1 MINLT
6 DEILPVLNSNA
17 SKIQRMVR
25 NKQQQRRIQDQR
37 RRQIYEQQFD
47 QNHSNILNENEARIN
62 ELDNVLRQD
71 SASRKLQSIMKRK
84 LTQQQQKKDNAATT
98 IQSAFRNSKATNK
111 LIELAKNKEKENAA
125 LMIQTNYRRH
135 KGEKDFI
142 DSAAKK
148 IISDKKK
155 DNAATKLSKV
165 MRGHKERQIYKYLK
179 DDYPKIKAKYKELVS
194 NTQPSTS
201 LQTEPIT
208 LTPSQQSAY
217 EQELLASRTRASQ
230 LYEQALQRHN
240 PSTNLQTGE
249 QPVIPTTRK
258 QQQYKDLIKSG
269 NIETAANQRLA
280 RIQNKTN
287 QTQQITNAI
296 KAIKTKNDA
305 AVKIQSAVRNRNAL
319 KKLYKLEDR
328 DKAMEAAINKYNGI
342 GEMMASRNEN
352 PIVSNEA
359 AGNRFIQ
366 SAARLRKKALQSKI
380 SDLRTRSALPQ
391 SQTRGIIQ
399 EANLGINRMDNI
411 IQKKTRGRQPTTGAA
426 ATTRL
431 STTSRLSTASTLGQQ
446 TPAKR
451 K

>member
-1 MINLT
+1 M
-6 DEILPVLNSNA
+6 A
-17 SKIQRMVR
+17 
-25 NKQQQRRIQDQR
+25 QQ
-37 RRQIYEQQFD
+37 
-47 QNHSNILNENEARIN
+47 ILNDAVHEIDSEN
-62 ELDNVLRQD
+62 
-71 SASRKLQSIMKRK
+71 K
-84 LTQQQQKKDNAATT
+84 AATT
-98 IQSAFRNSKATNK
+98 IKSI
-111 LIELAKNKEKENAA
+111 L
-125 LMIQTNYRRH
+125 
-135 KGEKDFI
+135 
-142 DSAAKK
+142 
-148 IISDKKK
+148 
-155 DNAATKLSKV
+155 
-165 MRGHKERQIYKYLK
+165 RGHKGRKAFKFQK
-179 DDYPKIKAKYKELVS
+179 DEYPAIAARRREQVS
-194 NTQPSTS
+194 AMQPSTS
-201 LQTEPIT
+201 LQTVPIT
-208 LTPSQQSAY
+208 LTPNQQSS
-217 EQELLASRTRASQ
+217 QTASRTRAHQ

-249 QPVIPTTRK
+249 QPVIPATRK

-391 SQTRGIIQ
+391 SQTKPIIK
-399 EANLGINRMDNI
+399 EAGLGIQRMDNI
-411 IQKKTRGRQPTTGAA
+411 IKKKPRGRQPQSTMGAA
-426 ATTRL
+426 STNRNTRL
-431 STTSRLSTASTLGQQ
+431 STASSRLSTASTLGQQ